1 MSVPETRALTLLRSG
16 RFADA
21 LSNLTKSA
29 SLEASGLL
37 RVLAIEALERT
48 GHTDEATAS
57 LDRLLQNGKLDSRWR
72 ARLLTTQGVI
82 QLEQGHPALAVDS
95 LLKARQVA
103 TAGKFLEELC
113 WSELRL
119 LLAEFEKSPEADSTH
134 LLAALKKHTI
144 QLGDP
149 TASIALHLFVC
160 EIEAKKGLLI
170 SSQRHLKTARS
181 LLVAY
186 PNPWLEGLACIC
198 EFCLAYLVG
207 DLIEAER
214 AAVDALR
221 LSAKSGHAR
230 TELAALIDIAHIRLR
245 QGKLEETNRLFR
257 RALSLSK
264 ISPRCREGIFD
275 GLAQLALNRGRDRQ
289 ERAIN
294 WRTVQPGLPRALVSE
309 AVELL
314 DQSAASDGPWLVV

>member
-1 MSVPETRALTLLRSG
+1 MSVPETRALTLLCSG

-21 LSNLTKSA
+21 LSNLEIRLVGSFRFAA
-29 SLEASGLL
+29 SLGYRGPGADGAHRRSHSKSRSAL
-37 RVLAIEALERT
+37 RM
-48 GHTDEATAS
+48 
-57 LDRLLQNGKLDSRWR
+57 GKLDSRWR

-113 WSELRL
+113 SSELRL

-134 LLAALKKHTI
+134 PLAALKKHTV

-230 TELAALIDIAHIRLR
+230 AELAALIDIAHIRLR

-257 RALSLSK
+257 RALALSK

-275 GLAQLALNRGRDRQ
+275 GLAQL
-289 ERAIN
+289 
-294 WRTVQPGLPRALVSE
+294 RTR
-309 AVELL
+309 
-314 DQSAASDGPWLVV
+314 